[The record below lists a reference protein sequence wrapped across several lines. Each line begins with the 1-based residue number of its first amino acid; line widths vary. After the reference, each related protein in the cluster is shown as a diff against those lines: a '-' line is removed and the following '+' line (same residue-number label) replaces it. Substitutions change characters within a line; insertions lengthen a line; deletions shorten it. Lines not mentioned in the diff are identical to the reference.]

1 MKTGIRHEAAGN
13 SKKGQAF
20 GVVLCAVLFA
30 HCSSA
35 EAQQRFHRIA
45 YLSSGKASSSSDPG
59 LNAFRQKLHELGYVE
74 GQNLTVEAR
83 YGNLDADR
91 LAAQAAELVN
101 LKVDIILTSPDPPA
115 IRAAQSAT
123 HAIPVVMPGIV
134 VDPLEP
140 TFWGEKRRKPLVN
153 SLAHPGGNVTG
164 LTNLASDLHA
174 KRLQLLKEAFPR
186 ISRVAL
192 LWPRAQQQKQTL
204 SDIENLRKELG
215 LAILSLAT
223 GTLEDFER
231 ALTTMARD
239 KPDALLVARSQV
251 TLNYRARVI
260 DFAAKRKLPSMFA
273 ERLFVD
279 DGGIM
284 SYGADTVD
292 LYSRAATYVDKILK
306 GANPGDLPIERPM
319 KFEFVVN
326 LKTIKQLGLSMT
338 PNVLA
343 RADRVIR

>member
-1 MKTGIRHEAAGN
+1 MMKPLD
-13 SKKGQAF
+13 
-20 GVVLCAVLFA
+20 VVAVSAIFLVLG
-30 HCSSA
+30 SSVQ
-35 EAQQRFHRIA
+35 AQQRVHRIA

-59 LNAFRQKLHELGYVE
+59 LNAFRHKLRELGYVE
-74 GQNLTVEAR
+74 GQNLTIEAR
-83 YGNLDADR
+83 YGNFDVDR
-91 LAAQAAELVN
+91 VAAQAAELVSVR
-101 LKVDIILTSPDPPA
+101 VDLILTSPDPPA

-123 HAIPVVMPGIV
+123 RAIPVVIPGIV

-140 TFWGEKRRKPLVN
+140 TFWGEKERKPLVN
-153 SLAHPGGNVTG
+153 SLAHPGGNFTG

-204 SDIENLRKELG
+204 SDMENLRKELG

-231 ALTTMARD
+231 ALTTMTRD

-251 TLNYRARVI
+251 TINNRARVI

-273 ERLFVD
+273 ESLFVD
-279 DGGIM
+279 DGGVM

-326 LKTIKQLGLSMT
+326 LKTINKLGLSMT